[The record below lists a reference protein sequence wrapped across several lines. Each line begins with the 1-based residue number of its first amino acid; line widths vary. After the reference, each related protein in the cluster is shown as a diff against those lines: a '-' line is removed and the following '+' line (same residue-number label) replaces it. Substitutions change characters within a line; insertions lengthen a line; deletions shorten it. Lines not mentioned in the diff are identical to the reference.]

1 MNEQIKNIVTESL
14 NGNEISKII
23 LFGSRAGE
31 NYDENSD
38 YDILIVLKNRLNRK
52 ELVNYKSLIRKKLAK
67 IDIAADILINSAEYV
82 NEAGKQYG
90 NVIKFALQ
98 EGKVL

>member
-1 MNEQIKNIVTESL
+1 MDEQIKNIITDSL
-14 NGNEISKII
+14 IGNEISKII
-23 LFGSRAGE
+23 LFGSRARD
-31 NYDENSD
+31 NFDENSD

-52 ELVNYKSLIRKKLAK
+52 DLVYYKSLIRKKLAK
-67 IDIAADILINSAEYV
+67 IDIAADILINSIDYV
-82 NEAGKQYG
+82 NKASELNG